1 MRQHGSYQR
10 KIGVRASVGQALGS
24 QKPQR
29 GNWNKRTQVHNPY
42 PPGHGYQPPA
52 NGQFPQQPYGYPA
65 QQPYPQPYQP
75 PQHPYGQQPHGY
87 TPAMPYAQPN
97 PYTGAPNP
105 HPPSSNDPNYGRAN
119 PRMLAVF
126 IAIIVGYMALVG
138 GGMAYLVND
147 GMGGHYFA
155 NGAQVTP
162 NADNY
167 TVYVKDRDL
176 AGRSASD
183 VHCTATSGGDKVSV
197 AASDHNTISRGSRS
211 STTKYWAVAELPTD
225 KGPLTVNCTDASAN
239 PTDLNDLYLA
249 RPSTASSS
257 LINIGIVA
265 FVVLIIA
272 MFGMVKLINR
282 DYYRR
287 HLHNPR

>member
-1 MRQHGSYQR
+1 M
-10 KIGVRASVGQALGS
+10 
-24 QKPQR
+24 
-29 GNWNKRTQVHNPY
+29 RTQVPNPY
-42 PPGHGYQPPA
+42 PPGPGDRPQAYGQSPP
-52 NGQFPQQPYGYPA
+52 QPYGYPA

-75 PQHPYGQQPHGY
+75 PQQPYGQRHYGY
-87 TPAMPYAQPN
+87 TPAAPYAQPA
-97 PYTGAPNP
+97 PYAGTPSP
-105 HPPSSNDPNYGRAN
+105 YPPSSNDPNYGRAN

-126 IAIIVGYMALVG
+126 IAIVVGYMALVG

-147 GMGGHYFA
+147 GMGGYYFA

-183 VHCTATSGGDKVSV
+183 VHCTATSGGQKVSV
-197 AASDHNTISRGSRS
+197 SPSDHNTISRGSRS
-211 STTKYWAVAELPTD
+211 SSTKYWAVAELPTD
-225 KGPLTVNCTDASAN
+225 KGPLTVNCSDASAN
-239 PTDLNDLYLA
+239 PADLNGLYMA
-249 RPSTASSS
+249 KPSTASSS
-257 LINIGIVA
+257 LVYIGIGA
-265 FVVLIIA
+265 FAVLIIA

>member
-1 MRQHGSYQR
+1 M
-10 KIGVRASVGQALGS
+10 
-24 QKPQR
+24 
-29 GNWNKRTQVHNPY
+29 HNPY
-42 PPGHGYQPPA
+42 PPGHGYGPPA
-52 NGQFPQQPYGYPA
+52 HGQFPQRPYPQQYQPPQQPYG
-65 QQPYPQPYQP
+65 QQPY
-75 PQHPYGQQPHGY
+75 GY
-87 TPAMPYAQPN
+87 TPATPYTQPAPYAGTPS
-97 PYTGAPNP
+97 PY
-105 HPPSSNDPNYGRAN
+105 PPPSNDPNYGRAN

-126 IAIIVGYMALVG
+126 IAIVVGYMALVG
-138 GGMAYLVND
+138 GGMAYLAND
-147 GMGGHYFA
+147 SLGGHYFA

-183 VHCTATSGGDKVSV
+183 VHCTATRDGEKVSV
-197 AASDHNTISRGSRS
+197 APSDHNTISRGSRS
-211 STTKYWAVAELPTD
+211 SSTKYWAVAELPTD

-239 PTDLNDLYLA
+239 PADLNDLYLA

-257 LINIGIVA
+257 LIYIGIGA

-287 HLHNPR
+287 HLRDPR